1 MTNTIEA
8 LPLGASVGVIGTGT
22 MGEGIAQVLLQSGYQ
37 VLLFDQSSSS
47 AIRAE
52 ASIEARLARLVEK
65 GILSSQEKN
74 RALASLQVV
83 STLEAFHKTELVIEA
98 IVENL
103 EVKQTLFKRLEE
115 IVNNETILASNTS
128 SISITAIGSAL
139 AHPERLAGWHFF
151 NPAPLMK
158 LVEVVSGLATD
169 PAIAETLYKTAEAC
183 GKTPVHTASTPGFIV
198 NRVARPFYAE
208 ALRVMQESKA
218 HVADI
223 DQLFR
228 ESGNFKMGP
237 FELMDLI
244 GNDVNYSVTESVWQ
258 AFYYDAR
265 FTPSLI
271 QKSYVDA
278 GFYGRKTGRGF
289 YRYEKESGGALRKV
303 IADQREAT
311 KKSVSQSALP
321 VIRLNQLSP
330 FYTAWIERF
339 NRAGVEPHLIE
350 TISDESAPFMTIG
363 EAECFITKGI
373 TATEMAYTRQT
384 QSVVML
390 DLARDYRE
398 AKSIGVSRSE
408 NCLEANFEAVLA
420 VLTAL
425 EFNVVELDDLPGM
438 LVMRTVAML
447 VNEASDTVHQ
457 GVSTIAEVDT
467 AMTLGVNYPQGPF
480 DWADQIG
487 TGYLCDL
494 LNNLHQRYGDPRY
507 RLSPLLQHYLYS
519 GRPFYDET

>member
-1 MTNTIEA
+1 MTNRIEA
-8 LPLGASVGVIGTGT
+8 LSLGASVGVIGAGT

-65 GILSSQEKN
+65 GIFSSQAKN
-74 RALASLQVV
+74 QALASLEVV
-83 STLEAFHKTELVIEA
+83 STLEAFHNAELVIEA

-115 IVNNETILASNTS
+115 IVSDETILASNTS

-139 AHPERLAGWHFF
+139 AHPKRLAGWHFF

-218 HVADI
+218 HVAAI
-223 DQLFR
+223 DQLLR
-228 ESGNFKMGP
+228 ESGDFKMGP

-289 YRYEKESGGALRKV
+289 YHYEKESGGALRKV
-303 IADQREAT
+303 ITDQQESP
-311 KKSVSQSALP
+311 KVSGQSALP
-321 VIRLNQLSP
+321 AIRLNRLSS
-330 FYTAWIERF
+330 FYPAWVERF
-339 NRAGVEPHLIE
+339 NKAGIEPHLIE
-350 TISDESAPFMTIG
+350 TISDQSAPFMTIG

-384 QSVVML
+384 QSVVMF
-390 DLARDYRE
+390 DLARDYTE
-398 AKSIGVSRSE
+398 ATSIGVSRSE
-408 NCLEANFEAVLA
+408 SCLEAEFEEVFAA
-420 VLTAL
+420 LTAL

-447 VNEASDTVHQ
+447 VNEAADTVHQ
-457 GVSTIAEVDT
+457 GVSTIEEVDT

-487 TGYLCDL
+487 TDYLCET

-519 GRPFYDET
+519 GRPFYDEA

>member
-1 MTNTIEA
+1 
-8 LPLGASVGVIGTGT
+8 GAGT

-218 HVADI
+218 HVAEI

-228 ESGNFKMGP
+228 ESG
-237 FELMDLI
+237 
-244 GNDVNYSVTESVWQ
+244 
-258 AFYYDAR
+258 
-265 FTPSLI
+265 
-271 QKSYVDA
+271 
-278 GFYGRKTGRGF
+278 
-289 YRYEKESGGALRKV
+289 
-303 IADQREAT
+303 
-311 KKSVSQSALP
+311 
-321 VIRLNQLSP
+321 
-330 FYTAWIERF
+330 
-339 NRAGVEPHLIE
+339 
-350 TISDESAPFMTIG
+350 
-363 EAECFITKGI
+363 
-373 TATEMAYTRQT
+373 
-384 QSVVML
+384 
-390 DLARDYRE
+390 
-398 AKSIGVSRSE
+398 
-408 NCLEANFEAVLA
+408 
-420 VLTAL
+420 
-425 EFNVVELDDLPGM
+425 
-438 LVMRTVAML
+438 
-447 VNEASDTVHQ
+447 
-457 GVSTIAEVDT
+457 
-467 AMTLGVNYPQGPF
+467 
-480 DWADQIG
+480 
-487 TGYLCDL
+487 
-494 LNNLHQRYGDPRY
+494 
-507 RLSPLLQHYLYS
+507 
-519 GRPFYDET
+519 